1 MYLEDVGTNQRVFPQ
16 EFYSHMFFFFP
27 VGAEMPRP
35 FPEEDFRVIFKEVMD
50 LSIINEVKDTREE
63 EMANLTKKA
72 LVKSLKK
79 CLETKPIDRVTINDI
94 VDDCGLNRMTFY
106 YHFSS
111 IYDCFIW
118 GATEEVKEAL
128 EQCRSHSN
136 WSEGVL
142 ELFRKA
148 EENKTYVIN
157 IYRSINRED
166 LERHLYSLVSDLLL
180 PFIREES
187 KTHPVAEKDL
197 EFILDFYKFSIVG
210 TILKW
215 ISSNM
220 EERPEDIVEQFKI
233 MLQDT
238 VGKILQRFSEERPV
252 DVNLR

>member
-1 MYLEDVGTNQRVFPQ
+1 MFIVNDTED
-16 EFYSHMFFFFP
+16 S
-27 VGAEMPRP
+27 
-35 FPEEDFRVIFKEVMD
+35 
-50 LSIINEVKDTREE
+50 REE
-63 EMANLTKKA
+63 ELANLTKKA

-79 CLETKPIDRVTINDI
+79 CLEEKPIDRVTINDI

-128 EQCRSHSN
+128 EQCRSHST
-136 WSEGVL
+136 WDEGL
-142 ELFRKA
+142 LAIFRKA

-157 IYRSINRED
+157 VYRSINRED
-166 LERHLYSLVSDLLL
+166 LERHLYVLVADLLL
-180 PFIREES
+180 PMLKAES
-187 KTHPVAEKDL
+187 RKYRVSDKDL
-197 EFILDFYKFSIVG
+197 EFILDFYRFSIVG

-220 EERPEDIVEQFKI
+220 EEKPEDIVQQFRL

-238 VGKILQRFSEERPV
+238 VGKILQRFSEDRPRL
-252 DVNLR
+252 NM